1 MHSNKDTKFSVFN
14 SYYVDDT
21 AFILFSRGELV
32 ATSKLTVSH
41 FRRFGLSIHTGV
53 LSKHEASKTE
63 TFTSK
68 GLGRIQ
74 RLLIQMTSKLTK
86 IA

>member
-1 MHSNKDTKFSVFN
+1 MHSNKDTKFSVFK

-21 AFILFSRGELV
+21 ASRGEFV
-32 ATSKLTVSH
+32 ATSNLTVSH
-41 FRRFGLSIHTGV
+41 FRRFGLTIHTGV
-53 LSKHEASKTE
+53 QSKHENSKTE
-63 TFTSK
+63 TFTIK

-74 RLLIQMTSKLTK
+74 RLLIWMTSKLTK